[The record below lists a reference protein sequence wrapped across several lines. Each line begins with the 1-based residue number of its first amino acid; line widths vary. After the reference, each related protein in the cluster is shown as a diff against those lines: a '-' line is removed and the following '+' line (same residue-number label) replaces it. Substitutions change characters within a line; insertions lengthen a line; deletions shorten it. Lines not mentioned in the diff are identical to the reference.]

1 MARFSVYFLICFFSF
16 VFFIHTFI
24 SIFVFM
30 AVVVHAICVWSSG
43 GTSCGKSWVINFL
56 LKMQKMEV
64 GLDALTLR

>member
-1 MARFSVYFLICFFSF
+1 MAWHAFQFIYLFFF
-16 VFFIHTFI
+16 PFALFIHTF
-24 SIFVFM
+24 SIFVFV

-43 GTSCGKSWVINFL
+43 GTSCGKSRVIILL